1 MNHLARALA
10 MAGLALAVYL
20 FWRGDPAAVWT
31 LVAQA
36 GFGIVLA
43 ALLHVLPMALNARA
57 WQVILPRGE
66 RLRLRAMLLAVW
78 VRESVNGLLPVARV
92 GGEIVSYRLL
102 RIYGMRRF
110 AAAAGLVV
118 DMALSV
124 LSQLVFALAGVAFW
138 IAHGQSSAF
147 ASQIML
153 GIAIMLVLAML
164 FVIVQRAGAFERIA
178 SMANRLASGRLVLAV
193 GQSARIDR
201 AVRTM
206 YRRRSGIAG
215 CFVWQLAGWTAGA
228 AEIGAALYFLGHPMS
243 IADALAIEALIQ
255 AISSAAFVV
264 PGALGVQEAG
274 FLAIGAAFGLDA
286 PTALALA
293 AARRARDVIVFF
305 PGLMAWQV
313 LERRAQIGRGR
324 AQSTPAEEA
333 D

>member
-1 MNHLARALA
+1 MNYLARALA
-10 MAGLALAVYL
+10 LAGLALAVYL
-20 FWRGDPAAVWT
+20 YWSGDPAAVWA
-31 LVAQA
+31 LIAQA

-43 ALLHVLPMALNARA
+43 ALLHVFPMTLNARA
-57 WQVILPRGE
+57 WHVILPRGE
-66 RLRLRAMLLAVW
+66 RLSLRVMLLAVW
-78 VRESVNGLLPVARV
+78 IRESVNGLLPVARV

-138 IAHGQSSAF
+138 IAHGQSSTF
-147 ASQIML
+147 AGQIGFGL
-153 GIAIMLVLAML
+153 VVMLVLATL
-164 FVIVQRAGAFERIA
+164 FVIVQRAGAFETITRV
-178 SMANRLASGRLVLAV
+178 ANRMASGRLEQAV
-193 GQSARIDR
+193 GHSARIDR

-206 YRRRSGIAG
+206 YRRRNGIAS
-215 CFVWQLAGWTAGA
+215 CFLWQLAGWLAGA
-228 AEIGAALYFLGHPMS
+228 AEIAAALYFLGHPVS

-274 FLAIGAAFGLDA
+274 FLAIGAAFGIDA
-286 PTALALA
+286 RTALALA
-293 AARRARDVIVFF
+293 AARRVRDVIVFF
-305 PGLMAWQV
+305 PGLVAWQV
-313 LERRAQIGRGR
+313 VERRTQRTR
-324 AQSTPAEEA
+324 EPSTPIRQV